1 MGQDHTAGALRE
13 RVEVLELAA
22 VEGGWEW
29 HRVRETWASIELS
42 DRTNLFAKTGV
53 GARDAALVLRRQALT
68 LHHALRWRGQHMF
81 LTSLAETRRGW
92 LDGKAALVE
101 AETVR
106 LKPEDGGVAFPAVVT
121 EKYIRH
127 DQEWPMSVN
136 ELCLV
141 LVVPKPVVLRPGRL
155 VEVREADWEV
165 LVPHELDPYKNEYE
179 IGRRME
185 L

>member
-1 MGQDHTAGALRE
+1 MVRKTWAG
-13 RVEVLELAA
+13 VEV
-22 VEGGWEW
+22 
-29 HRVRETWASIELS
+29 T
-42 DRTNLFAKTGV
+42 DRTNLFSKVGI
-53 GARDAALVLRRQALT
+53 GARDAALVLRRQGLD
-68 LHHALRWRGQHMF
+68 LHHALRWRGQHLF
-81 LTSLAETRRGW
+81 LTSLTETRRGW

-101 AETVR
+101 VERVR
-106 LKPEDGGVAFPAVVT
+106 LVPEGADAGVAFPGVVT

-155 VEVREADWEV
+155 VEVRGALWEV
-165 LVPHELDPYKNEYE
+165 LAPHELDPYKNEYE
-179 IGRRME
+179 IGRRAE